1 MIDKKIA
8 NEENFF
14 NYAVEIG
21 SVEIETNEKNYSVFC
36 QVQDYHQIIEKIS
49 KKFGKPILTQI
60 VWKCDSSI
68 EVEKSNTESLFK
80 LINELEDNDDVQNV
94 SSNFII
100 KHESINKI
108 NY

>member
-1 MIDKKIA
+1 M
-8 NEENFF
+8 
-14 NYAVEIG
+14 
-21 SVEIETNEKNYSVFC
+21 
-36 QVQDYHQIIEKIS
+36 
-49 KKFGKPILTQI
+49 TQI

-68 EVEKSNTESLFK
+68 EVEKNNTESLFK